1 MRDQRYKY
9 IRSFNE
15 SVPGGHPLA
24 YRDNLEI
31 TRAWREAHAIGL
43 TNTIQSEWFK
53 PFGREKLFD
62 LKEDPHETV
71 NLVRNSDY
79 SKIKDRLSST
89 LDKFINR
96 HDSWG
101 NISEEDMRELFL
113 REGQVRQTNPPEFFI
128 RENRIVLTSSSNASI
143 GWRIPG
149 AKRWEIY
156 IEPIDSEVIEA
167 KSIRYGWLESEV
179 LVITR

>member
-1 MRDQRYKY
+1 
-9 IRSFNE
+9 
-15 SVPGGHPLA
+15 
-24 YRDNLEI
+24 
-31 TRAWREAHAIGL
+31 
-43 TNTIQSEWFK
+43 
-53 PFGREKLFD
+53 
-62 LKEDPHETV
+62 
-71 NLVRNSDY
+71 
-79 SKIKDRLSST
+79 
-89 LDKFINR
+89 
-96 HDSWG
+96 
-101 NISEEDMRELFL
+101 MRELFL

-167 KSIRYGWLESEV
+167 KSVRYGWLESEV